1 MAPSVNRLARK
12 FDLQETK
19 KISVLIVEF
28 ALSCDHLGST
38 GGLLDHGH
46 VRKVASSRLDPTQGL

>member
-19 KISVLIVEF
+19 KTSVLIVEF
-28 ALSCDHLGST
+28 VLSCDHLGST
-38 GGLLDHGH
+38 GGLLNHGH
-46 VRKVASSRLDPTQGL
+46 VREVASSRLDPTEGR